1 MFARLLILF
10 ITVPLIELYL
20 LVSMGRIVGPMPTI
34 GLVIL
39 TGFWGAHLARSQGHS
54 ILARMQ
60 KEIQAGRVPAGELI
74 EGVLV
79 LIGGIVLLTPGLLT
93 DLAGF
98 ALMMPG
104 IRRHVRNRLRERFAA
119 KAKMHFRT
127 QPGSTKNRPTHDDDV
142 IDV

>member
-20 LVSMGRIVGPMPTI
+20 LVSMGRIVGPIPTI

-60 KEIQAGRVPAGELI
+60 REIQDGRVPTEELI

-98 ALMMPG
+98 ALMIPST
-104 IRRHVRNRLRERFAA
+104 RRYVRNRLRNRFAA

-127 QPGSTKNRPTHDDDV
+127 QTGSTENRPTNDDDV

>member
-10 ITVPLIELYL
+10 ISVPLIELYL

-119 KAKMHFRT
+119 KAKMHLRT
-127 QPGSTKNRPTHDDDV
+127 QPGSTENRPTHDDDV

>member
-1 MFARLLILF
+1 VFARLLILF

-20 LVSMGRIVGPMPTI
+20 LVSMGRIVGPIPTI

-104 IRRHVRNRLRERFAA
+104 IRRYVRNRLRKRFAA
-119 KAKMHFRT
+119 KAKMHFSTR
-127 QPGSTKNRPTHDDDV
+127 PGSTSNRPPHDDDV